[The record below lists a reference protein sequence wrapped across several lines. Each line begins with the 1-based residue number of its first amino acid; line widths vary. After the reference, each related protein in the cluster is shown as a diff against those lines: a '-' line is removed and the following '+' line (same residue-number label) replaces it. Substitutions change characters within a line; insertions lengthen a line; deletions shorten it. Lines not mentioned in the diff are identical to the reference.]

1 MKKIICLALALVT
14 VCTLLVACGPGG
26 DTNMHKIMHA
36 IEKEGAIRAS
46 TYPDEA
52 DCYVYHSLD
61 EAPVNNGWQNVTY
74 DSTEAWADNVYYKH
88 HIMFNADRVEIR
100 QDAYKKEF
108 ETNIYWDAKEN
119 TISIKLYQGYSYSI
133 WDDSSKNPDNHGFN
147 SEKGFG
153 ISSYNSD
160 GDAYIVFDM
169 NTYYE
174 KGKFEVS
181 DATYDATQFT
191 VYNPN
196 EFSDCMDT
204 FIVDMVD
211 LLNDAL
217 DGLNGVYTAKGYPI
231 K

>member
-1 MKKIICLALALVT
+1 MKKIICFVLALVT

-36 IEKEGAIRAS
+36 IEKEEAIRAS

-61 EAPVNNGWQNVTY
+61 KAPYDNGWQNVNY

-88 HIMFNADRVEIR
+88 HIMFNADRIQIR

-108 ETNIYWDAKEN
+108 DTKIYWDAKDN
-119 TISIKLYQGYSYSI
+119 TISIGLYEAYSYQV
-133 WDDSSKNPDNHGFN
+133 WDSQRERFN
-147 SEKGFG
+147 SDKGFEV
-153 ISSYNSD
+153 SSYD
-160 GDAYIVFDM
+160 TVDAELFFDM
-169 NTYYE
+169 NVYYE
-174 KGKFEVS
+174 KGSFEVS
-181 DATYDATQFT
+181 DATYDAAKFT
-191 VYNPN
+191 VRNPG
-196 EFSDCMDT
+196 EFSGCMDT
-204 FIVDMVD
+204 FIGDMVD